1 MWTERGVTAFYIGPP
16 TPVTQANTHVT
27 LACNWKM
34 SDINSDHVG
43 FMFTPEQTVKTDEE
57 LIYTYEQNTEN
68 Q

>member
-1 MWTERGVTAFYIGPP
+1 
-16 TPVTQANTHVT
+16 
-27 LACNWKM
+27 M

-43 FMFTPEQTVKTDEE
+43 FVFTPEQTVKTDEE